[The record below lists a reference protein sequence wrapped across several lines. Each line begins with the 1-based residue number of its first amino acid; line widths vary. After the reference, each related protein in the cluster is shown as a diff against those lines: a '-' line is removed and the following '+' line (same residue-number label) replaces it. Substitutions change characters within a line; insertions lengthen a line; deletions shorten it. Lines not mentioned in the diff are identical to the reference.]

1 MAKYTADRSVIASE
15 RRAREFQSMEG
26 AAVAAFAKGFM
37 STYDAISK
45 EKDAQRK
52 TREARED
59 QFFNKIGSV
68 DNLQKLEGANKEIVK
83 NWVKS
88 KKDEVANLAAEYER
102 TRDREILEKIDAI
115 KFSFANL
122 NTQLET
128 KLDNQAEYITAAG
141 KRGGLAPDATYNE
154 DGSKRT
160 GSYDSELYSK
170 IHTNSVN
177 LSVGDNGD
185 VSYNIDGK
193 NMLYKDIAGKWDV
206 AQSKTGVDMLKIT
219 MESVAQ
225 GQANK
230 PFYHDITKAG
240 IKEIFKNSGTEGTQA
255 FAGTDLTGDDEY
267 ELPNGKID
275 PKTGEKQ
282 KSGNLS
288 FEAMF
293 GTGVLDE
300 KFYQGFEKNKDNTY
314 DVSWMYDNNNIDK
327 LNDLIAEY
335 YTDVNKAR
343 WDQGNANYKP
353 KGTNNGEDIKYQIA
367 KGVYLTEAQIK
378 SNIQDILNASSG
390 TQIPRSDGFGSLE
403 KRGGQWYERTY
414 KELDGEQVPS
424 ERRISVDDAITIQ
437 GYSGWYNKKD
447 SSEKTFDWAGPYKII
462 ANL

>member
-26 AAVAAFAKGFM
+26 AAVAAFAQGFM
-37 STYDAISK
+37 SSYDAISK

-128 KLDNQAEYITAAG
+128 KLNNQAEYITAAG

-293 GTGVLDE
+293 GTGVLDK
-300 KFYQGFEKNKDNTY
+300 KFYKGFEKNKDNTY

-353 KGTNNGEDIKYQIA
+353 KDGDNEGPKGANIKGRGWMSDEDMIAEIKAITDM
-367 KGVYLTEAQIK
+367 KEGDSE
-378 SNIQDILNASSG
+378 DLNSG
-390 TQIPRSDGFGSLE
+390 TGYYTKKGNQYFIVETFGEGKEKEQKSRKVSLSDIVRL
-403 KRGGQWYERTY
+403 
-414 KELDGEQVPS
+414 
-424 ERRISVDDAITIQ
+424 Q
-437 GYSGWYNKKD
+437 GYSR
-447 SSEKTFDWAGPYKII
+447 FYKEENGIGGG
-462 ANL
+462 ADNLGT